1 MVFLFLQLNP
11 TRTDSCQSATWR
23 YNAKEDLF
31 QTICF
36 KKRKGENIID
46 KTDVFPIQVYMITS
60 ASITKSIKSYTT
72 DLEYKVE
79 YARGLP
85 RWTRR
90 TGSHQEAMPDP
101 GGEPYAFPRVEY
113 SGQETGHLATTTA
126 TKNKQKNPLNKVLVN
141 NLIASPSMC
150 P

>member
-1 MVFLFLQLNP
+1 MSKKTYFKQFA
-11 TRTDSCQSATWR
+11 SK
-23 YNAKEDLF
+23 KE
-31 QTICF
+31 
-36 KKRKGENIID
+36 RGENIID

-60 ASITKSIKSYTT
+60 ASINKSIKNYTT
-72 DLEYKVE
+72 DLGYKVE
-79 YARGLP
+79 HARGLP
-85 RWTRR
+85 RWTQR

-101 GGEPYAFPRVEY
+101 GGAGPYAFPRVEY
-113 SGQETGHLATTTA
+113 SGQETGHLATSTA